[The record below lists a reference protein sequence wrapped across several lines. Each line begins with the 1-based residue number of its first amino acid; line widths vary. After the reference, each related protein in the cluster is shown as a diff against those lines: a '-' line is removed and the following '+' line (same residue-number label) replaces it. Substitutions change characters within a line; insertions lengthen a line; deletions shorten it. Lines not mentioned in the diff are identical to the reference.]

1 MHTSKAA
8 KIGLTVILA
17 LLVIALVAAQLLL
30 NVALK
35 PSALKTHSRNIEA
48 SEELLAEN
56 YPQTFE
62 WYDSLRTAG
71 ALQDL
76 YLDSSD
82 GTRLHALLLPAAER
96 TGKTA
101 VLVHGYTDNAL
112 GMMMVAIIYSR
123 QMGYNVLLPD
133 LYAHGLSGGKAIRMG
148 WKDRFDVLRWME
160 EAVRIFG
167 EDTQLVV
174 HGISMGAATTM
185 CVAGEVDSR
194 PQLLPHVKC
203 FIEDCGYTSVWD
215 EFKGELRERY
225 SLPSFPLLDLADL
238 LCRIEYGWGF
248 KEASPLNQVRK
259 NSLPMM
265 FIHGEAD
272 TFVPTWMVYPLHD
285 ACSAPSELWTL
296 PGVAH
301 ALSCREDPQQYA
313 ERVKEFTGRYVTE

>member
-1 MHTSKAA
+1 MPTEKAA
-8 KIGLTVILA
+8 KISLAVILV

-30 NVALK
+30 NMALK
-35 PSALKTHSRNIEA
+35 PSALKTFSRNIEA
-48 SEELLAEN
+48 TENYLAEN
-56 YPQTFE
+56 YPETFA
-62 WYDSLRTAG
+62 WYDSLKTAG

-76 YLDSSD
+76 YIDSDD
-82 GTRLHALLLPAAER
+82 GTRLHALLLPAAENS
-96 TGKTA
+96 GKTA
-101 VLVHGYTDNAL
+101 VLVHGYTGNAL
-112 GMMMVAIIYSR
+112 GMMMIARIYSR

-148 WKDRFDVLRWME
+148 WKDRFDVLKWME

-174 HGISMGAATTM
+174 HGVSMGAATTM

-194 PQLLPHVKC
+194 PELLPHVKC

-215 EFKGELRERY
+215 EFSNEMRKRY
-225 SLPSFPLLDLADL
+225 SLPTFPLLHLSSL

-272 TFVPTWMVYPLHD
+272 DFVPTWMVYPLHD

-296 PGVAH
+296 PGVTH
-301 ALSCREDPQQYA
+301 ALAYLEDPLQYA
-313 ERVKEFTGRYVTE
+313 EKVKEFISRSIND

>member
-1 MHTSKAA
+1 MRTSKAA

-148 WKDRFDVLRWME
+148 WKDRLDVLRWME

-238 LCRIEYGWGF
+238 QCRIEYGWGF

-301 ALSCREDPQQYA
+301 ALSCREDHQQYA